1 MKWYLGIPVILFS
14 QAVSANNPDV
24 TSREYKLMLDINNFE
39 FNTEAS
45 AVASFMTVFES
56 AVETAISRDVTGTL
70 SLDKE
75 RTVKFFDT
83 QYSCELSNSGYSF
96 RERIEDGDSEVTL
109 KFRSPD
115 RYIAWFE
122 DVTSNTSGAE
132 TKFEADIGSN
142 SAIPFKTVYSHST
155 KAPNTRTINNFE
167 DIHSHFPE
175 FEDEYGFSD
184 STSLTQVGN
193 LTIEERVYK
202 GTTIDLGS
210 FDADV
215 SLTLW
220 YNGTPSGSQT
230 PVVAEISFKYEDSN
244 ASYSRKVVNRAKTA
258 FEAIQNLTT
267 WTDPNSKTKTRFVYD
282 YDTNFC
288 D

>member
-1 MKWYLGIPVILFS
+1 M
-14 QAVSANNPDV
+14 
-24 TSREYKLMLDINNFE
+24 
-39 FNTEAS
+39 
-45 AVASFMTVFES
+45 VFE
-56 AVETAISRDVTGTL
+56 D
-70 SLDKE
+70 
-75 RTVKFFDT
+75 
-83 QYSCELSNSGYSF
+83 
-96 RERIEDGDSEVTL
+96 
-109 KFRSPD
+109 
-115 RYIAWFE
+115 
-122 DVTSNTSGAE
+122 
-132 TKFEADIGSN
+132 
-142 SAIPFKTVYSHST
+142 H
-155 KAPNTRTINNFE
+155 
-167 DIHSHFPE
+167 
-175 FEDEYGFSD
+175 YGFSD